1 MTAQNS
7 TQAQMKNRDNTQRQ
21 NSQNA
26 QKRSG
31 RPPHSSAVKTLT
43 VRSLKKNKGR
53 NLAAILAIIMT
64 TMMFTT
70 LFTLAQSMEKNMI
83 QMYLHQSG
91 TTAHSTCKSLTD
103 SQIEAI
109 AGHPDVKSY
118 GKSIVLGMAENE
130 SLTGR
135 QLEIR
140 YASDQYAKDDFSF
153 PEEGSMPEKE
163 SEIALDTLTLKR
175 LGITPEIGAPVTIK
189 WRKDITKKR

>member
-7 TQAQMKNRDNTQRQ
+7 KQAQMKSRDNTQSQ

-83 QMYLHQSG
+83 
-91 TTAHSTCKSLTD
+91 LTK
-103 SQIEAI
+103 Q
-109 AGHPDVKSY
+109 
-118 GKSIVLGMAENE
+118 
-130 SLTGR
+130 
-135 QLEIR
+135 
-140 YASDQYAKDDFSF
+140 DD
-153 PEEGSMPEKE
+153 E
-163 SEIALDTLTLKR
+163 
-175 LGITPEIGAPVTIK
+175 
-189 WRKDITKKR
+189 